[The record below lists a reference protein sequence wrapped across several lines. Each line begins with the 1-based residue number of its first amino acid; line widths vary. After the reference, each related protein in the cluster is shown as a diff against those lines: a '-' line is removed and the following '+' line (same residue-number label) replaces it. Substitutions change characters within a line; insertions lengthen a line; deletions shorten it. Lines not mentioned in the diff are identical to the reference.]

1 MDMAWLPSPGSSTSS
16 NLLAAV
22 TEEGSL
28 AILDIECGAGLPED
42 LSTASPVDDTTDC
55 ISCLSGMP
63 SFGSSL
69 LLPRQM
75 SLILRLLIQ
84 VATPTLANSAFS
96 LQFGRG
102 FHALLSSLHQT
113 DQQGNVNA
121 GLRYGSVPLHGGR

>member
-1 MDMAWLPSPGSSTSS
+1 MAWLPNPGSSSTSS

-28 AILDIECGAGLPED
+28 AVIDIECGTGSSD
-42 LSTASPVDDTTDC
+42 DVSTSGTVDDATDF
-55 ISCLSGMP
+55 ISCLSGVP

-84 VATPTLANSAFS
+84 VATVTLATDIC
-96 LQFGRG
+96 LLLFGMVWG
-102 FHALLSSLHQT
+102 PPPF
-113 DQQGNVNA
+113 A
-121 GLRYGSVPLHGGR
+121 G